1 MGGIANPKEFKE
13 YVKDIIIRY
22 EQKEVMPELPDLIR
36 SAFYCEMD
44 DVTSRRY
51 SNEVNDF
58 VAFWNKAVIGGEEDT
73 FETQQNMLARINRM
87 RHLIGLAKIPNTLEH
102 VKDFLEQTEGKIVVF
117 VHHKDVGQIIFDQ
130 IHQHC
135 LDEGLPLPLKL
146 TGGMSSE
153 DRYQIQEKFNN
164 TSSRVLVAST
174 LASGEGLNLQS
185 CHYCILHERQWNP
198 ANEEQT
204 EKRFHRIGQH
214 DVVKAIYMLGQDTI
228 DSLFH
233 TIVERKRQQFH
244 AAMNKGEA
252 VGWTD
257 TGLIKELAQA
267 IVNTA
272 RGRRVA

>member
-1 MGGIANPKEFKE
+1 MIK
-13 YVKDIIIRY
+13 
-22 EQKEVMPELPDLIR
+22 
-36 SAFYCEMD
+36 
-44 DVTSRRY
+44 SRML
-51 SNEVNDF
+51 N
-58 VAFWNKAVIGGEEDT
+58 
-73 FETQQNMLARINRM
+73 QQMAENA
-87 RHLIGLAKIPNTLEH
+87 
-102 VKDFLEQTEGKIVVF
+102 
-117 VHHKDVGQIIFDQ
+117 IFDY
-130 IHQHC
+130 
-135 LDEGLPLPLKL
+135 LAEYPDFGKVTAAVELKRFVKFLSHKML
-146 TGGMSSE
+146 T
-153 DRYQIQEKFNN
+153 
-164 TSSRVLVAST
+164 RVLVAST